1 MAEFSQR
8 PGEIGR
14 VVVCLLAICA
24 NGCGSGK
31 AGIERYVPSETTAR
45 RALDAV
51 LTAWK
56 AGETAG
62 PIRLADPPLNLE
74 VDDAHRRPNQQL
86 VDFEILGEVAAEGP
100 RSFAVR
106 LFLDSPREE
115 LQVRYYLVGIDPLW
129 VMRQEDYDLVVHWDH
144 AMPAE
149 APVDVSTLGQP

>member
-1 MAEFSQR
+1 MTKASQR
-8 PGEIGR
+8 LGALRRGLA
-14 VVVCLLAICA
+14 CLVAACA
-24 NGCGSGK
+24 AGCGTSQ
-31 AGIERYVPSETTAR
+31 AGSERYVPSEPTAR
-45 RALDAV
+45 RALDAA

-56 AGETAG
+56 AGEPAG

-74 VDDAHRRPNQQL
+74 VDDANRRPNQRL

-106 LFLDSPREE
+106 LLLDSPREE

-149 APVDVSTLGQP
+149 APADPSDGRQP